1 MRSSSSERPEEP
13 EEPPCIFPRNRD
25 ATNDRLGQHSLAL
38 AGRGHLPTLPSGPTH
53 GSDAVADAI
62 LYFVTGADV
71 VTGETLILDGGMHL
85 NSAPLGRR

>member
-1 MRSSSSERPEEP
+1 MGPAVYEAAKKLLEETTP
-13 EEPPCIFPRNRD
+13 L
-25 ATNDRLGQHSLAL
+25 RLTTT
-38 AGRGHLPTLPSGPTH
+38 P
-53 GSDAVADAI
+53 DAVADAI